1 MAPSNIIVDPKLL
14 GEVALSIHFFST
26 KGETPLWWRDHSA
39 LVEYGIARFVDKN
52 DAIKIE
58 EPLVLVAISRFFEG
72 TPYNLHETVKT
83 RLQHDPGKALEAMVL
98 LTMSKLF
105 ENKTKLS
112 DVLHFHGDKPSWADL
127 HAQVVIPKA
136 SGGYFPFSIDHPFDP
151 ASIVAYSEKDP
162 EAVVRWLEASEA
174 GWCCPGN
181 MMGPD
186 LMVRLQLEGGRILLV
201 VIQVKYR
208 SSGNKDG
215 SLGADVTT
223 AAIESLI
230 PSNFFSSLVRYQ
242 LISSYMFIDF
252 HCCR

>member
-14 GEVALSIHFFST
+14 GEVALSIHSFST
-26 KGETPLWWRDHSA
+26 KGETPLWWGDHSA
-39 LVEYGIARFVDKN
+39 LVEYGIARFVDEQ
-52 DAIKIE
+52 DVIKIE
-58 EPLVLVAISRFFEG
+58 EPLVLVAISRFLEG
-72 TPYNLHETVKT
+72 TPYNLYKTVKT
-83 RLQHDPGKALEAMVL
+83 QLQHNPGKALEAMVL

-105 ENKTKLS
+105 ENLTKLS

-127 HAQVVIPKA
+127 RAQVVIPKA
-136 SGGYFPFSIDHPFDP
+136 SGGYFPFSIDNPSNP
-151 ASIVAYSEKDP
+151 ASIVAHSGKDP
-162 EAVVRWLEASEA
+162 EAVVRWLDSEA

-186 LMVRLQLEGGRILLV
+186 LMVRLRFEDGRILLV

-215 SLGADVTT
+215 SLGAEVTT

-252 HCCR
+252 H